1 MKVSENIKP
10 DCMVCHGK
18 GRVAAGMFRVGDSE
32 STSCP
37 ACDLRGAIAKGRG
50 HMAVMEGFK
59 YEQPSVGHKAYL
71 VFDGPGGTPRLCLAG
86 YEWAERQRAAGSS
99 VIEPLYTAENAR
111 AAVAAALQYR
121 GDDFERAQFE
131 SVYLLPGHLYFSK
144 RHGRYRTMG
153 DTAFARDCADD
164 ATERLFVWLKCARH
178 HTTPEIIK
186 PEPIDNQEQH

>member
-1 MKVSENIKP
+1 MKVSAKINP
-10 DCMVCHGK
+10 VCKVCRGL
-18 GRVAAGMFRVGDSE
+18 GYVVAAKFRDGDSE

-37 ACDLRGAIAKGRG
+37 ACDLRGAIAKGCG
-50 HMAVMEGFK
+50 HMVVMEGFK
-59 YEQPSVGHKAYL
+59 YEQPSIGHKGYL
-71 VFDGPGGTPRLCLAG
+71 VVDSFGQTKLLLPG
-86 YEWAERQRAAGSS
+86 AEGIARHRARGSS
-99 VIEPLYTAENAR
+99 LEPLYTAENAR

-178 HTTPEIIK
+178 HTPPEIIK
-186 PEPIDNQEQH
+186 PEPMDNQEQH

>member
-37 ACDLRGAIAKGRG
+37 ACDLRGEIAKGRG

-71 VFDGPGGTPRLCLAG
+71 VVDSFGQTKVLLPG
-86 YEWAERQRAAGSS
+86 AEGIKRHRSRGSS
-99 VIEPLYTAENAR
+99 LEPLYTAENAR

-121 GDDFERAQFE
+121 GDEFERMQFE
-131 SVYLLPGHLYFSK
+131 AAYLLPKHLYFSK
-144 RHGRYRTMG
+144 SLGQYRTQG
-153 DTAFARDCADD
+153 NTVFARECADD
-164 ATERLFVWLKCARH
+164 ASERLGVWLECAKRH
-178 HTTPEIIK
+178 SAPAILPPSK
-186 PEPIDNQEQH
+186 SSNQE